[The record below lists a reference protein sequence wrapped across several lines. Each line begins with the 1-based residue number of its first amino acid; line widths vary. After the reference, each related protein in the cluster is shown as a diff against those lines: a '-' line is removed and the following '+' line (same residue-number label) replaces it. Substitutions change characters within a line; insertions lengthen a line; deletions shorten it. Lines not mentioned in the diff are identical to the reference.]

1 MRKLLKAN
9 TILVFLAV
17 ATLCLTAC
25 ADSRDISSVSQTTSQ
40 STTESVQEE
49 KIIEY
54 FAEVPGMQKPDEEF
68 GAKYLKEDDGIYYY
82 SLSSDSE
89 SAVAAM
95 QMYMATLMNSGF
107 SIGEIEGTTYY
118 NVYKDDKQIS
128 LLGLAKDGSEYVL
141 AVAFFD

>member
-1 MRKLLKAN
+1 
-9 TILVFLAV
+9 
-17 ATLCLTAC
+17 
-25 ADSRDISSVSQTTSQ
+25 
-40 STTESVQEE
+40 
-49 KIIEY
+49 
-54 FAEVPGMQKPDEEF
+54 MQKPDEEF
-68 GAKYLKEDDGIYYY
+68 GAKHLKEDDGIYYY

-107 SIGEIEGTTYY
+107 SIGEIEGATYY